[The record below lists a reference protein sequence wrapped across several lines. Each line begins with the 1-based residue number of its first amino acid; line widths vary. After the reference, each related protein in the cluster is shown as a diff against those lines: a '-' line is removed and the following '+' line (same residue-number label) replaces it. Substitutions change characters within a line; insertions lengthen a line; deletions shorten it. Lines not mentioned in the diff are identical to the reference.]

1 MVRTITLSLLLTG
14 GTLALLYR
22 HHAAALVDPCQS
34 VAQYCDEQRSL
45 GTTFQ
50 CGVDLLS
57 QMVNQ
62 HTRIDCY
69 RTWLTLHSIESP
81 TLEGWLNAA
90 EDKPTSP

>member
-1 MVRTITLSLLLTG
+1 MVRTIALSLLLTG

-22 HHAAALVDPCQS
+22 DHAAALVSPCQS
-34 VAQYCDEQRSL
+34 VEEYCDKQRSL

-50 CGVDLLS
+50 CGVDRFS

-62 HTRIDCY
+62 RTRIDCY
-69 RTWLTLHSIESP
+69 RTWLTLNGIESP
-81 TLEGWLNAA
+81 TLQGWLNAA